1 MNEISTALTR
11 NIPFCA
17 HIGMQPAAAGVALP
31 DAPELRNHVGTMHAG
46 ALYTLGET
54 ASGAAVMAELPE
66 LFGGLVVV
74 KTASVTYRKPA
85 KGAITAIGKLVEPTD
100 AVRARLEAEGKAVFD
115 VAVSLTDPT
124 GLEVATM
131 NVSWYAKR

>member
-1 MNEISTALTR
+1 MNEVATVLAKS
-11 NIPFCA
+11 IPFCA
-17 HIGMQPAAAGVALP
+17 HIGMQPGAGGVALP
-31 DAPELRNHVGTMHAG
+31 DTPELKNHVGTMHAG

-74 KTASVTYRKPA
+74 KTAPVAYLKPA
-85 KGAITAIGKLVEPTD
+85 KGAITAVGKLVERTD
-100 AVRARLEAEGKAVFD
+100 AVRTRLEADGKAVFD
-115 VAVSLTDPT
+115 VAVSLTDAT

>member
-1 MNEISTALTR
+1 MNEVSTVLAKS
-11 NIPFCA
+11 IPFCA
-17 HIGMQPAAAGVALP
+17 HIGMQPGAEGVALP
-31 DAPELRNHVGTMHAG
+31 DTPELKNHVGTMHAG

-74 KTASVTYRKPA
+74 KTASVAYLNPA
-85 KGAITAIGKLVEPTD
+85 KGAITAVGKLVEPTD
-100 AVRARLEAEGKAVFD
+100 AVRTRLEADGKAVFD